1 VSQPKKLV
9 LLGATGSIG
18 DSTLKVIR
26 KHPDKIQLVG
36 ISAHQQAE
44 KLLGIA
50 EEFKV
55 PHACLTSEKSPKPSF
70 PGYTKLQTGEN
81 SLEELASLQDADIIV
96 VAVVGAV
103 GLMPTLAALKA
114 GKDVVLANKESLV
127 MGGEIVTKTAEKYG
141 AKIIP
146 ADSEHNAVFQ
156 CIQGQPEKSVESIIL
171 TASGGP
177 FRDLPLNQLDKVTI
191 EQALRHPNWSMGKK
205 ITVDSATMANKGL
218 ELIEARWLFHVDPKQ
233 LEVVIHPTSIV
244 HAIVR
249 FIDGCCLAEM
259 TPPSMTFAMQNAIL
273 FPERHEGVEPSL
285 DFSQPLDLSFSQPS
299 LERYPCLRLAQK
311 SMETGNSAP
320 LVFNAANEIA
330 VDAFLRNRIG
340 FLDIPRIIENTLN
353 ESEFISTESIEALL
367 SSDAESRRIA
377 ATQIDL
383 LA

>member
-1 VSQPKKLV
+1 MSQPKKLV

>member
-1 VSQPKKLV
+1 MSQPKKLV

-127 MGGEIVTKTAEKYG
+127 MGG
-141 AKIIP
+141 
-146 ADSEHNAVFQ
+146 
-156 CIQGQPEKSVESIIL
+156 
-171 TASGGP
+171 
-177 FRDLPLNQLDKVTI
+177 
-191 EQALRHPNWSMGKK
+191 
-205 ITVDSATMANKGL
+205 
-218 ELIEARWLFHVDPKQ
+218 
-233 LEVVIHPTSIV
+233 
-244 HAIVR
+244 
-249 FIDGCCLAEM
+249 
-259 TPPSMTFAMQNAIL
+259 
-273 FPERHEGVEPSL
+273 
-285 DFSQPLDLSFSQPS
+285 
-299 LERYPCLRLAQK
+299 
-311 SMETGNSAP
+311 
-320 LVFNAANEIA
+320 
-330 VDAFLRNRIG
+330 
-340 FLDIPRIIENTLN
+340 
-353 ESEFISTESIEALL
+353 
-367 SSDAESRRIA
+367 
-377 ATQIDL
+377 
-383 LA
+383 